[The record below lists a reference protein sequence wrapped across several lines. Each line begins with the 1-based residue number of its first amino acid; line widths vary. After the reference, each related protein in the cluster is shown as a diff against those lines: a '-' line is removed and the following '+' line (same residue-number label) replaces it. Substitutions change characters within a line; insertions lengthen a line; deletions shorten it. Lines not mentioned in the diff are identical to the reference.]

1 MMLVDLCREF
11 RVDPQGV
18 LARNPHVRSIHF
30 SGAALP
36 PATFGAPPGPRVSSF
51 DVVVRNDREMNE
63 VMSRTKVVAAIH
75 THCGRLH
82 RPGEVVGIP
91 QLLLP
96 DVQDADTT
104 VPVLEADT
112 KLSEVLK
119 TYNVDID
126 AIRADGGVP
135 CQVAVFGSKK
145 KKPSK
150 KTIEYRSGTF
160 KELEHDKA
168 GIRGGIVMAAVK
180 NIKSSKRLYNQAFKF
195 EQVILPANTKLP
207 MLTCNYDYVQSR
219 KPYRMARVRRGRHIY
234 SLPAAFRLPG
244 TRSQV
249 REAPLPDQGVAE
261 SDLLRG
267 RDTVG
272 IHTIVASRGVDVH
285 IVTLFEEIYR
295 VLVFVPGTAN
305 VNQPPTPPPCPRP
318 QLATPEPPPT
328 PLDFLSSLASSESPM
343 SLMTLLSPQS

>member
-1 MMLVDLCREF
+1 MTLVDLAREF
-11 RVDPQGV
+11 RVDPQGI
-18 LARNPHVRSIHF
+18 LSRNPHIRSIHF
-30 SGAALP
+30 SGASLP

-63 VMSRTKVVAAIH
+63 VMSRATVVAAIH

-96 DVQDADTT
+96 VVQDADTT
-104 VPVLEADT
+104 LPVLEADT

-119 TYNVDID
+119 RYNIDLD
-126 AIRADGGVP
+126 AIRTEGGIP
-135 CQVAVFGSKK
+135 CQVAVFGTKKKNVSKK
-145 KKPSK
+145 SV
-150 KTIEYRSGTF
+150 EYRTGTF
-160 KELEHDKA
+160 KELEHDKS
-168 GIRGGIVMAAVK
+168 GKRGGIVMAAVK
-180 NIKSSKRLYNQAFKF
+180 NIKSSKRLYNQAFHF
-195 EQVILPANTKLP
+195 SQVILPANTKLP
-207 MLTCNYDYVQSR
+207 TLTCNYEYVQSR
-219 KPYRMARVRRGRHIY
+219 PDYRMARIRRGRHIY
-234 SLPAAFRLPG
+234 ALPAAFKLPG

-305 VNQPPTPPPCPRP
+305 VNQPNVPTRP
-318 QLATPEPPPT
+318 TT
-328 PLDFLSSLASSESPM
+328 PLEFLSSLAASESPA
-343 SLMTLLSPQS
+343 SLMQLLETPRS